1 VFDRGVVG
9 SLKRLVR
16 PPQPPPQIRE
26 LQRQGKNWKLEWYA
40 RGERVTVDAAPFI
53 GARAVSAA
61 R

>member
-1 VFDRGVVG
+1 MFDRGVIG

-16 PPQPPPQIRE
+16 PPQPPPQIQE

-40 RGERVTVDAAPFI
+40 RGERVTVDATSFL
-53 GARAVSAA
+53 GARAVEGA